1 MLALPHVFHTLS
13 REDSGEECMND
24 NTMYTTSS
32 DLELA
37 VDGGCDQLVGIVF
50 PSISLSVA
58 EAAGLAN
65 THLVFDIDEVRP
77 RSSQPVTLRIFGQLS
92 NSAARPS
99 AAQADLSS
107 RARTT
112 ETVLWDPPASN
123 QTHELLYSPDISR
136 IVGEI
141 LRTPQWAP
149 GNSLAI
155 LIERVAGSGVRW
167 VESYAVNQLFAA
179 RTGSSG
185 ATPALE
191 LRTRRAM
198 VP

>member
-37 VDGGCDQLVGIVF
+37 VDGGCDQLVGIVS

-123 QTHELLYSPDISR
+123 QTHEVHHKTLNRRPLQQRRRSPCVYLVAAATLLTRYLAHRRRDPAHAT
-136 IVGEI
+136 VG
-141 LRTPQWAP
+141 
-149 GNSLAI
+149 
-155 LIERVAGSGVRW
+155 
-167 VESYAVNQLFAA
+167 
-179 RTGSSG
+179 
-185 ATPALE
+185 
-191 LRTRRAM
+191 TR
-198 VP
+198 